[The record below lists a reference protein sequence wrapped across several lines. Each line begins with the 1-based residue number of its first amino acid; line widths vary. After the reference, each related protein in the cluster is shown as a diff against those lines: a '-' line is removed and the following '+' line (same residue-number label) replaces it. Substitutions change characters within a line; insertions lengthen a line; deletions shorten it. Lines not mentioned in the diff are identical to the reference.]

1 MIVSDS
7 QQSDPAIHVY
17 VSILPQTDSHPNSHI
32 TLSRVPCNRCLLVI
46 HLKYSSVYLSIQTPY
61 LSLPTIFPH
70 W

>member
-17 VSILPQTDSHPNSHI
+17 ASILPQTDLHPNSHI
-32 TLSRVPCNRCLLVI
+32 TLSRVPCLFVF
-46 HLKYSSVYLSIQTPY
+46 HLKYSSVHISIQTPY